1 MILLEIVDFLHI
13 FVDGLRKLRKIWFKT
28 CTVPRKKPN
37 SNQKACGFFF
47 IPQALLLTILF
58 FYETIQTAGLFLFN
72 PDSSEDLP
80 GFH

>member
-37 SNQKACGFFF
+37 SNQKACGFFVEKRKNVLIF
-47 IPQALLLTILF
+47 GQVADIIYMLA
-58 FYETIQTAGLFLFN
+58 
-72 PDSSEDLP
+72 D
-80 GFH
+80 